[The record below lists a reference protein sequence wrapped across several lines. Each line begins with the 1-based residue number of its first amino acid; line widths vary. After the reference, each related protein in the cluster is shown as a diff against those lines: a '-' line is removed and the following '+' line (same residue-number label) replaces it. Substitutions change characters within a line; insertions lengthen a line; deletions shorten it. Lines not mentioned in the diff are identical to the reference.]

1 VTFWGAIGGVESGN
15 TVMVVVA
22 WSVAPCILSPGLRI
36 TIRQLNPLSM
46 KNIVDISFFHDIFKS

>member
-1 VTFWGAIGGVESGN
+1 
-15 TVMVVVA
+15 MVVVA

-36 TIRQLNPLSM
+36 TIRQSNPLSM